1 MDSRI
6 RLQKLLNLSNRL
18 PLPESTPLESEN
30 EAVRL
35 NASTEL
41 RGLICEL
48 YNLRVDLFSQ
58 NTHAAPP
65 TLPAKRKSFDKD
77 VSEIWNDIHHLDTA
91 FNPVQNQILDKW
103 SSKIKMAAGATSVKL
118 KAVDTPATMQISN
131 LVGDME
137 RLVKRTQLRRSEYS
151 IVGEVAG
158 SIVEQYNPE
167 IFDGL
172 FDISLI
178 V

>member
-1 MDSRI
+1 LDSRI

-18 PLPESTPLESEN
+18 PIPETITPPSQN
-30 EAVRL
+30 EEIRS

-48 YNLRVDLFSQ
+48 YNLRVDLFAQ
-58 NTHAAPP
+58 NAHAAPP
-65 TLPAKRKSFDKD
+65 TLPAKRKTFDGKD
-77 VSEIWNDIHHLDTA
+77 VSEIWTDIHHLDTA
-91 FNPVQNQILDKW
+91 FTPIQNQILDKW
-103 SSKIKMAAGATSVKL
+103 SAKIKMAAGASSVKL
-118 KAVDTPATMQISN
+118 KAVDTPATTQISN
-131 LVGDME
+131 MVGDMD

-158 SIVEQYNPE
+158 TVAEQYNSD

-172 FDISLI
+172 
-178 V
+178 

>member
-18 PLPESTPLESEN
+18 PLAETIPLQPEEN
-30 EAVRL
+30 EEIRS

-41 RGLICEL
+41 RGLLCEL
-48 YNLRVDLFSQ
+48 HNLRVDLFSQ
-58 NTHAAPP
+58 NFHAAPP
-65 TLPAKRKSFDKD
+65 SLPAKRKTFDKTD

-91 FNPVQNQILDKW
+91 FTPVQNQILDKW
-103 SSKIKMAAGATSVKL
+103 SSKIKMAAGASSVKL
-118 KAVDTPATMQISN
+118 KAVDTPATTQIAN
-131 LVGDME
+131 MVGDMD

-151 IVGEVAG
+151 IVGEAV
-158 SIVEQYNPE
+158 VVTDQYNQE

-172 FDISLI
+172 
-178 V
+178 